1 MGQELQRRAP
11 APAARRDDPSWPTVA
26 RNTVH
31 LWRERHRGRRVG
43 RRRLVLLLSA
53 LVAMALGAG
62 ITLAFTQREHGHTV
76 ALSGSAAQSANALQV
91 AAADRQKAAVW
102 IAREVAPYIVVACDS
117 EMCNELQKSGFP
129 AARLM
134 ELQPSAPDP
143 LGAQLVV
150 ATPVIR
156 NQFGTRLATVYAPL
170 VIASFGSSP
179 ERVDVRYIAP
189 DGSAAFE
196 SQLATD
202 RKNRIAAG
210 RQLLTNQHVQPSA
223 SARAAL
229 LAGQVDPR
237 LLVTLSTL
245 AGLMPLRLVT
255 FDDPSPGA
263 SSAVPLR
270 GAELGA
276 AGSAGLSAM
285 VAFWRAQ
292 QSQYAP
298 AVARIIRTVGG
309 QSVVIVRYGAP
320 GPMGLGGS

>member
-1 MGQELQRRAP
+1 MGQELQRRKP
-11 APAARRDDPSWPTVA
+11 GTVARRVEPSWPTVA
-26 RNTVH
+26 STTLR
-31 LWRERHRGRRVG
+31 LWIDRHF
-43 RRRLVLLLSA
+43 RRRPLVLLLSA

-62 ITLAFTQREHGHTV
+62 VTLAFTQRDHGDV
-76 ALSGSAAQSANALQV
+76 AARSGGVSQGANALQV
-91 AAADRQKAAVW
+91 AAADRQHAASW
-102 IAREVAPYIVVACDS
+102 IVREVAPNIVVACDS
-117 EMCNELQKSGFP
+117 QMCNELQKNSFA

-170 VIASFGSSP
+170 VIASFGSGP

-196 SQLATD
+196 SQLATQL
-202 RKNRIAAG
+202 RSRIAAG
-210 RQLLTNQHVQPSA
+210 RQLLTNKRVQATPA
-223 SARAAL
+223 AAKAL

-245 AGLMPLRLVT
+245 AALMPLHLVA

-263 SSAVPLR
+263 SSEVPLR

-276 AGSAGLSAM
+276 ATSAALPAM
-285 VAFWRAQ
+285 VTFFNAQ
-292 QSQYAP
+292 QNQYAP
-298 AVARIIRTVGG
+298 AVARMTQTASG
-309 QSVVIVRYGAP
+309 QSVVTVRYDAP